1 MSRKLVRLPKELPV
15 GTTYVLESRGR
26 VKGMT
31 LVHRYVRFPDGRHV
45 ELAARLVPVC
55 GALSP
60 AAKSAPSGSRRQ
72 GRRTSAAAAV
82 P

>member
-26 VKGMT
+26 VEGMM
-31 LVHRYVRFPDGRHV
+31 LVHRYVRLPDGRHI

-55 GALSP
+55 GAVAP
-60 AAKSAPSGSRRQ
+60 AAKSAASGSRRQ
-72 GRRTSAAAAV
+72 GRRASAPAAV
-82 P
+82 S